1 MKEMNTRTYY
11 KRKKK
16 KYDKP
21 LDFCTCPECGYNN
34 QPHNVAKFGTCLRC
48 GSVIDPKAKYKYE
61 MVCRLRL
68 WRNKKGCKYRDG
80 DSK

>member
-1 MKEMNTRTYY
+1 MKKQDILY
-11 KRKKK
+11 KKEFETLDKKK
-16 KYDKP
+16 KDR
-21 LDFCTCPECGYNN
+21 FVHEGYYGLEF
-34 QPHNVAKFGTCLRC
+34 ADEIAMFE
-48 GSVIDPKAKYKYE
+48 VIDPKAKYKYE